1 MTVKRDT
8 CHMEQEFAA
17 TASLLGEPTRAIIL
31 LKLLGGKALPAG
43 ELAFA
48 SNVSPQ
54 TASGHLARLVEARL
68 VSVERQGRH
77 RYYRLADEDVANAV
91 EALLALMPS
100 HRRGVQPKSAPAVGT
115 IPYAR
120 TCYSHLA
127 GWLGVQILNA
137 LQANGYLEP
146 SGDIAFAVTEAGR
159 AWFETLGVP
168 VHKPSSR
175 TSSKFA
181 RPCLDWTERRPHL
194 AGTLG
199 VSLYRRMLELGWVA
213 PITGTRAVRL
223 TFKGKQELL
232 KQLKL
237 KFA

>member
-1 MTVKRDT
+1 M
-8 CHMEQEFAA
+8 
-17 TASLLGEPTRAIIL
+17 
-31 LKLLGGKALPAG
+31 
-43 ELAFA
+43 
-48 SNVSPQ
+48 
-54 TASGHLARLVEARL
+54 
-68 VSVERQGRH
+68 
-77 RYYRLADEDVANAV
+77 
-91 EALLALMPS
+91 
-100 HRRGVQPKSAPAVGT
+100 
-115 IPYAR
+115 
-120 TCYSHLA
+120 
-127 GWLGVQILNA
+127 LNA

-146 SGDIAFAVTEAGR
+146 SGDKAFAVTEAGR

-168 VHKPSSR
+168 VHKPGSR

>member
-1 MTVKRDT
+1 MSETVQRDT
-8 CHMEQEFAA
+8 CPMELEFAA

-77 RYYRLADEDVANAV
+77 RYYRLADVEVANAV

-100 HRRGVQPKSAPAVGT
+100 YRGDAQRKPAPAVGT

-127 GWLGVQILNA
+127 GWIGVQVLDA

-146 SGDIAFAVTEAGR
+146 SGDKTFAVTDAGR
-159 AWFETLGVP
+159 AWFEQLGVP
-168 VHKPSSR
+168 IPIRS
-175 TSSKFA
+175 SSKLA
-181 RPCLDWTERRPHL
+181 RACLDWTARKPHL
-194 AGTLG
+194 AGSLG
-199 VSLYRRMLELGWVA
+199 VALYRRMMELGWVV
-213 PITGTRAVRL
+213 PITGSRAVRV
-223 TFKGKQELL
+223 TIKGKQELW

-237 KFA
+237 RIA